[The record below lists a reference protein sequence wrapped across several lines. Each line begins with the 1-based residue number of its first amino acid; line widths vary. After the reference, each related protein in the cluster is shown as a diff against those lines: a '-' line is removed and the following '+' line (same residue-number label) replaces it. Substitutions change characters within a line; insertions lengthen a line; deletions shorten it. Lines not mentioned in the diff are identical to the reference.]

1 MAAAERGTSIAV
13 LGTGLIGIDLA
24 DKIGRSPR
32 LDLRLVVG
40 RNRESLGLARAA
52 DMGCATSSGGI
63 AALLESGPFDVVFDA
78 SNADVHADHWA
89 ALRETGTTL
98 IDLTPTQLGTVI
110 VPTVNGGTAAT
121 HRHINL
127 VSCGGQAAI
136 PLLHAVA
143 RHCTPAYIEVVST
156 GASASAGRATR
167 LNLDHY
173 IATTQAAIRSFTGTH
188 EVKVMV
194 NLSPAQPAP
203 PFRVVMTVLAPDLRP
218 GPVSAA
224 VASAAEEVRT
234 FAPGYAVNAVD
245 TQDGQITVAVEVT
258 AAGGRRIPRYA
269 GNLDIINGA
278 ALLLAEQRAVAP
290 AR

>member
-1 MAAAERGTSIAV
+1 MAADQRRTSVAV
-13 LGTGLIGIDLA
+13 LGAGLIGIDLA
-24 DKIGRSPR
+24 DKIRRSTS

-52 DMGCATSSGGI
+52 EMGCTTSSGGI

-78 SNADVHADHWA
+78 SNADSHADHWA

-98 IDLTPTQLGTVI
+98 IDLTPTQLGTII
-110 VPTVNGGTAAT
+110 VPTVNGGQATT

-136 PLLHAVA
+136 PILHAVA
-143 RHCTPAYIEVVST
+143 QHCTPAYIEVVST

-167 LNLDHY
+167 LNIDQY
-173 IATTQAAIRSFTGTH
+173 IDTTAAAIRSFTGTH

-194 NLSPAQPAP
+194 NLSPARPPP

-218 GPVSAA
+218 GPVGAVAA
-224 VASAAEEVRT
+224 VAAEEVRAY
-234 FAPGYAVNAVD
+234 APGFAVTSVEVE
-245 TQDGQITVAVEVT
+245 DGRISAAVEVT
-258 AAGGRRIPRYA
+258 ATGGRIPRYA

-278 ALLLAEQRAVAP
+278 ALLLAEQHAAAP
-290 AR
+290 SR